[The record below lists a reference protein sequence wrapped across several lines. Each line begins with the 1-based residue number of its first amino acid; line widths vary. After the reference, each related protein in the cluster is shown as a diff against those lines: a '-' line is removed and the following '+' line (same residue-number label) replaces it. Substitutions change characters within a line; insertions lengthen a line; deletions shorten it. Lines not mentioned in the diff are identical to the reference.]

1 MKASTLGSTPTKR
14 EVWVL
19 FTPHGIIKHT
29 YAPQTQLVR
38 SFYIKRGWFVSSI
51 QMKGEAQ

>member
-1 MKASTLGSTPTKR
+1 MKASTSTKR

-19 FTPHGIIKHT
+19 FTPHGTIKHT